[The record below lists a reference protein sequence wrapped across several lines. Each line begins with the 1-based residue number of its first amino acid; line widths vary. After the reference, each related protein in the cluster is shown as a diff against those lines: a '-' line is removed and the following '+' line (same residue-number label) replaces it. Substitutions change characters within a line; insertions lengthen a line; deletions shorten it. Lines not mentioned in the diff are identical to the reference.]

1 MHCKAFVFFKPI
13 IEQPKWVFYSL
24 RKDTKFCGFNDVI
37 KCYNCL
43 RSSRWYFVII
53 YAFMNDFDTL
63 NYVEISIDDGLW
75 DVKYDLWKWEW
86 DTIYEIYD
94 E

>member
-1 MHCKAFVFFKPI
+1 
-13 IEQPKWVFYSL
+13 
-24 RKDTKFCGFNDVI
+24 
-37 KCYNCL
+37 
-43 RSSRWYFVII
+43 
-53 YAFMNDFDTL
+53 MNDFDTL